1 MRVIAKLEITVW
13 HCPGKIIEKNRAHSR
28 TRFARFARQ
37 LKFKVQSLMHLR
49 PTMAWQKNK
58 TKLLDKIF
66 GIQKYICTSTS
77 EGVDDTVWIH
87 NRSVTVSK
95 VVEI

>member
-1 MRVIAKLEITVW
+1 
-13 HCPGKIIEKNRAHSR
+13 
-28 TRFARFARQ
+28 
-37 LKFKVQSLMHLR
+37 
-49 PTMAWQKNK
+49 MAKNK

-66 GIQKYICTSTS
+66 GMQKYVCTSTS

-87 NRSVTVSK
+87 NRSVTVNK

>member
-1 MRVIAKLEITVW
+1 MGGPWSSL
-13 HCPGKIIEKNRAHSR
+13 SR
-28 TRFARFARQ
+28 FQSFKARFQ
-37 LKFKVQSLMHLR
+37 SFKVSKVSKFNALK
-49 PTMAWQKNK
+49 TNNGMAKKNK

-66 GIQKYICTSTS
+66 GIQKYVCTSTS

-87 NRSVTVSK
+87 NRSVTVNK